1 MEFVQLTEAQRQ
13 EFEENG
19 YLIVRSAI
27 DNEMMRRLTEAGE
40 RLMESFEYHGYY
52 AHRRDGLVQEPAF
65 AELATQSKAVPLIL
79 QLLGTNIHI
88 TNTALIYKHPQAP
101 EIPDNRNWH
110 RDVGVH
116 LDVGHAGCPRVGLK
130 VGYCL
135 TDFSVPNSGATWFIP
150 KSHTLAE
157 PLRIP
162 EGEVDPPVFDEPL
175 LRAGDAF
182 LFESR
187 IYHAA
192 GLNFRKNIAK
202 VVIYGYH
209 YRWIKPDYYLRY
221 YNDTLQPE
229 AALVENLDD
238 LGRQFLGAA
247 TDTQGRLDPNGVHW
261 AGSEWAKSHNLD
273 LEQAPQTVTI
283 YSKT

>member
-1 MEFVQLTEAQRQ
+1 MEFVQLTDAQRR
-13 EFEENG
+13 EFDENG
-19 YLIVRSAI
+19 YLIVR
-27 DNEMMRRLTEAGE
+27 LTETGD

-65 AELATQSKAVPLIL
+65 ADLATQSKAVPLIL

-101 EIPDNRNWH
+101 EKPDNRNWH

-116 LDVGHAGCPRVGLK
+116 LDVGHEGCPRVGLK

-135 TDFSVPNSGATWFIP
+135 TDFSVPNSGATWFIRQ
-150 KSHTLAE
+150 SHKLGE

-162 EGEVDPPVFDEPL
+162 ESEVDPLVYDEPL
-175 LRAGDAF
+175 LQAGDAF

-192 GLNFRKNIAK
+192 GLNFRENISK

-209 YRWIKPDYYLRY
+209 YRWIKPDHYLRY
-221 YNDTLQPE
+221 YNDILQPDE
-229 AALVENLDD
+229 TIVENLDD
-238 LGRQFLGAA
+238 LGRQFLGAW
-247 TDTQGRLDPNGVHW
+247 TDTQGRRDPNGVHW
-261 AGSEWAKSHNLD
+261 AGTEWATAHNLG
-273 LEQAPQTVTI
+273 LEQAPQVVTA
-283 YSKT
+283 

>member
-1 MEFVQLTEAQRQ
+1 MEFVQLTETQRQ

-27 DNEMMRRLTEAGE
+27 DSEMIQRLTETGD
-40 RLMESFEYHGYY
+40 RLMESFEYHNYY

-65 AELATQSKAVPLIL
+65 ADLATQSKAVPLIL

-88 TNTALIYKHPQAP
+88 TNTALIHKHPQTP
-101 EIPDNRNWH
+101 EKPENRNWH

-135 TDFSVPNSGATWFIP
+135 TDFSVPNSGATWFIR
-150 KSHTLAE
+150 KSHKLSK
-157 PLRIP
+157 PLGIP
-162 EGEVDPPVFDEPL
+162 EGAVDPPVYDEPL

-192 GLNFRKNIAK
+192 GLNFRENISK

-209 YRWIKPDYYLRY
+209 YRWVKPDYYLRY
-221 YNDTLQPE
+221 YNDSLQPNE
-229 AALVENLDD
+229 TLVENLDD
-238 LGRQFLGAA
+238 LGRQFLGASV
-247 TDTQGRLDPNGVHW
+247 DTQGRQDPNGVHW
-261 AGSEWAKSHNLD
+261 AGPEWAAAHNLN
-273 LEQAPQTVTI
+273 LEQAPQVVAI
-283 YSKT
+283 